1 MQVGIVCVTMI
12 KDDDGVFNVFKKVF
26 KDLFLHFYLQIF
38 AVSFRHKKKKQRKR
52 IFTRRNPLIEEQ
64 SDIVSC
70 SIISIR
76 LTSFFSFFFFS

>member
-38 AVSFRHKKKKQRKR
+38 AVVFIK
-52 IFTRRNPLIEEQ
+52 RRNSVKGFLREGI
-64 SDIVSC
+64 
-70 SIISIR
+70 
-76 LTSFFSFFFFS
+76 L